1 MAGLRAIMVGSHI
14 MKTSPILALIT
25 VVACATF
32 ASAAPAVSTQD
43 LSPSTLKTIANP
55 RQAKSLKIQE
65 EAEEQ
70 AKTARAKE
78 MEEVRKITSD
88 NDAGMK
94 KTIQK
99 RALNNMLPACERDSE
114 TPRDPAI
121 YTIR

>member
-1 MAGLRAIMVGSHI
+1 MVGSHI